1 MNLSNIK
8 RAMKWILNTETSRT
22 FTKETSFK
30 NLAIWND
37 EARVLRMV
45 VNDDDLVE
53 RIAKEVLAEEERIK
67 ELEELLAI
75 EEKPK

>member
-53 RIAKEVLAEEERIK
+53 RIAKEVLAEEE
-67 ELEELLAI
+67 E
-75 EEKPK
+75 